1 MITDIGKNLIGKYLV
16 GQSTQYASHIALG
29 CGVEPITLTTAY
41 GNYATTT
48 ELDFEMTRVPII
60 SRSYISD
67 RTLAS
72 ITNIQVFNGI
82 PDAITFTV
90 SSLTS
95 GIFVQNQTITVSG
108 VSVSVGG
115 LSTGTLNTSYKVTS
129 VIGYTIGAEPLG
141 WGASAPTSNAS
152 VATTGTI
159 DGYVNKIS
167 FVAELPT
174 DNRYEITELG
184 LWSDLSNP
192 LPSGIDNKNIFN
204 FGRNKESWKYTSGST
219 NITSDI
225 SYTETALDNGNLLN
239 NFDTPATFSTSPKAF
254 LTNSDNAFFN
264 STLGATRVQ
273 RWERPRFLDDALMV
287 GGDLSKF
294 EVTGG
299 TTILNTLDT
308 TVSNN
313 YLTISGIN
321 LGDLDINQTTDE
333 LVLAYSL
340 ISKLASATTITGVE
354 SVNIMFEFLTDIDNV
369 TAKYHFRHR
378 ASDLVDANRYQTIN
392 VPLSGTGT
400 TPKSASFLWK
410 NVVAANIYASIQDS
424 SGNQVTTY
432 FLALD
437 GLNLINKNNVNSSNY
452 GLVSYVPVKN
462 SSGVS
467 IVKEPNTSS
476 LIEFRLVL
484 GTVGV

>member
-16 GQSTQYASHIALG
+16 GQSTQYASHIAIG
-29 CGVEPITLTTAY
+29 CGVKPITLTTAY
-41 GNYATTT
+41 GNYAATT
-48 ELDFEMTRVPII
+48 ELDFEMTRLPII

-67 RTLAS
+67 RTKAT
-72 ITNIQVFNGI
+72 ITSIQVYLSIGETI
-82 PDAITFTV
+82 RFTT
-90 SSLTS
+90 SSDVA
-95 GIFVQNQTITVSG
+95 GIFVENQIIEVTG
-108 VSVSVGG
+108 VTVSVGG
-115 LSTGTLNTSYKVTS
+115 MSAGYLNSSYKVTNS
-129 VIGYTIGAEPLG
+129 TGNVLIAEPLD
-141 WGASAPTSNAS
+141 WGASIPSSNATVS
-152 VATTGTI
+152 TSGII

-192 LPSGIDNKNIFN
+192 LPSGVDSKNIFN
-204 FGRNKESWKYTSGST
+204 FGRNKEAWKYTNAST
-219 NITSDI
+219 SITSDI
-225 SYTETALDNGNLLN
+225 SYSEIALD
-239 NFDTPATFSTSPKAF
+239 STSIANDFTTPSTFPTTTKTF
-254 LTNSDNAFFN
+254 LTNSDNTFFG
-264 STLGATRVQ
+264 TTRVARQ
-273 RWERPRFLDDALMV
+273 ERPRFLDDALMIS
-287 GGDLSKF
+287 GDLSKF
-294 EVTGG
+294 EFTGG
-299 TTILNTLDT
+299 TTVLNSLDT
-308 TVSNN
+308 TVLNN

-321 LGDLDINQTTDE
+321 LGDLDTNQTTDE

-340 ISKLASATTITGVE
+340 VSSLASATTITGVE

-378 ASDLVDANRYQTIN
+378 SADLVDANRYQTIN
-392 VPLSGTGT
+392 IPLSGTGVV
-400 TPKSASFLWK
+400 KNINFLWK
-410 NVVAANIYASIQDS
+410 NVIGANIYASIQNS

-437 GLNLINKNNVNSSNY
+437 GLNLVNKNNVNSSNY

>member
-16 GQSTQYASHIALG
+16 GQSTQYASHIAIG
-29 CGVEPITLTTAY
+29 CGVKPITLTTAY
-41 GNYATTT
+41 ENYATTT

-67 RTLAS
+67 RTKAT
-72 ITNIQVFNGI
+72 ITTIKVTSGI
-82 PDAITFTV
+82 NENITFT
-90 SSLTS
+90 TS
-95 GIFVQNQTITVSG
+95 TDVAGIFVENQIIEVTNVA
-108 VSVSVGG
+108 VSVGG
-115 LSTGTLNTSYKVTS
+115 VGTGLLNSSYKVTS
-129 VIGYTIGAEPLG
+129 STGNVLVAEPLD
-141 WGASAPTSNAS
+141 WGASAPSSSATVSTS
-152 VATTGTI
+152 GTI

-192 LPSGIDNKNIFN
+192 LPSGVDSKNVFN
-204 FGRNKESWKYTSGST
+204 FGRNKESWKYTNAST
-219 NITSDI
+219 STTSDI
-225 SYTETALDNGNLLN
+225 SYSETALDNTSIIND
-239 NFDTPATFSTSPKAF
+239 FTTPSAFPTTTKAF
-254 LTNSDNAFFN
+254 LTNSDNAFFK
-264 STLGATRVQ
+264 TTRVARQ
-273 RWERPRFLDDALMV
+273 ERPRFLDDALMV
-287 GGDLSKF
+287 AGNLSKF
-294 EVTGG
+294 EFDSVTTF
-299 TTILNTLDT
+299 TTVLNSLDT

-313 YLTISGIN
+313 YLTISDIN
-321 LGDLDINQTTDE
+321 LGDLDTNQTTDE

-340 ISKLASATTITGVE
+340 ISSLASATTITGVE

-378 ASDLVDANRYQTIN
+378 SADLVDANRYQTIN

-400 TPKSASFLWK
+400 NPKSANFLWK
-410 NVVAANIYASIQDS
+410 NVVGVNVYASIQDS

-437 GLNLINKNNVNSSNY
+437 GLSLLNKNNVNSSNY

-462 SSGVS
+462 SSGLS